1 MGEKIYLML
10 YELSVLILKF
20 TLVNIL
26 WIIVELPVIIV
37 LIQIG
42 LTTEPSNLLVLL
54 PLLSLFLP
62 ILFFPGTHA
71 LISSVRELIL
81 EDAPFNP
88 LTFFKDY
95 KKGYKKSFLIGMIYT
110 SLLTMGGYVFFITY
124 QSNLILSIIL
134 IVLFFYLSIVVF
146 YLFYLD
152 AHFNMSIRWKVKQ
165 TTVLIIKHPL
175 FALGNFMIFIALH
188 YILYSVNFILFVLFG
203 TTLTVYATYY
213 LFIRKLNKINAR
225 IS

>member
-1 MGEKIYLML
+1 MSEKIYLVL
-10 YELSVLILKF
+10 YELSILISRF
-20 TLVNIL
+20 TLVNVL
-26 WIIVELPVIIV
+26 WIIVNLPVFIV

-42 LTTEPSNLLVLL
+42 LTTEPSNLFVLL

-71 LISSVRELIL
+71 LISSVRELII

-88 LTFFKDY
+88 ITFFKDY
-95 KKGYKKSFLIGMIYT
+95 KKGFKKSFLIGMVYT
-110 SLLTMGGYVFFITY
+110 SLLTVGGYVFFITY

-134 IVLFFYLSIVVF
+134 VVLFFYLSIVVF
-146 YLFYLD
+146 YLLYLD
-152 AHFNMSIRWKVKQ
+152 AHYNMSMGWKIKQ
-165 TTVLIIKHPL
+165 TTVFILKHPL
-175 FALGNFMIFIALH
+175 FASGNFMIFITLH

-213 LFIRKLNKINAR
+213 LFIRKLNKIKTNV
-225 IS
+225 S